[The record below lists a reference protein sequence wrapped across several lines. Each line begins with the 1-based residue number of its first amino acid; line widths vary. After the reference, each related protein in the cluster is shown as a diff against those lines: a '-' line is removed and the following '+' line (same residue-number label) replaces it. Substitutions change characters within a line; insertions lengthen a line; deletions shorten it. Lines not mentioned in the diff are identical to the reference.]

1 MKISQGNLFSEGEHN
16 GRVKIRPYT
25 KKDLC
30 QLYGISHKVLGLW
43 LKPFAGDTGPLIGR
57 YFSSAQVK
65 LIFEKLGMPPEPDG

>member
-1 MKISQGNLFSEGEHN
+1 MSMSQGNLFSEG
-16 GRVKIRPYT
+16 GLSGQIRIRPYT

-43 LKPFAGDTGPLIGR
+43 LKPFAADMGPLIGR

-65 LIFEKLGMPPEPDG
+65 IIFEKLGMP